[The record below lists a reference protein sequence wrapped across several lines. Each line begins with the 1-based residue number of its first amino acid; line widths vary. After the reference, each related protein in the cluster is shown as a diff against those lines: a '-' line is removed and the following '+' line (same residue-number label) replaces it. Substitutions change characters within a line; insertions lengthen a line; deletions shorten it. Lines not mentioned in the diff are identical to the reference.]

1 MAKKRRRAKQEQ
13 QPPLSSAYVMQR
25 MPRGPLRPALP
36 YKRRRPQQQ
45 RMTLE
50 EQLAA
55 CGAHVVFVR
64 VMVPAGTAEERRA
77 AEWQLQQLRSGPV
90 NVRTEPLPDKS
101 TLGVTVGPFIVERSG
116 ANQRKRFRRATKNR
130 RVFPTSSGQMTQKK
144 ADVLE

>member
-36 YKRRRPQQQ
+36 YKRRRPPQQQ

-55 CGAHVVFVR
+55 CGAHAVFVR

-116 ANQRKRFRRATKNR
+116 AN
-130 RVFPTSSGQMTQKK
+130 
-144 ADVLE
+144 

>member
-36 YKRRRPQQQ
+36 YKRRRPPQQQ
-45 RMTLE
+45 RVTLE

-55 CGAHVVFVR
+55 CGAHAVFVR

-116 ANQRKRFRRATKNR
+116 ANQRKRFH
-130 RVFPTSSGQMTQKK
+130 RVFIPKK
-144 ADVLE
+144 PPLFPRQAQDK